1 MQPRKNVIEIFSTF
15 IQFDAERFYCW
26 ATDGR
31 LRRNMHN
38 NISKYP
44 EETSEDMWAIYWHKY
59 WQKDQSV
66 SLPKQHLS
74 AYLQEPCYWNSQ
86 KMTQTFPNTQHT
98 LPDFFQIAITQ
109 CDRILKG
116 FNPNQGFVLK
126 NYASAIFGTAIRE
139 TLRQRHEVDICS
151 TWGIL
156 RKISQKRLVESLEN
170 AGLSKDALAKP
181 TVDEAAPKE
190 LGIASY
196 LAAWN
201 CFKLI
206 YVPNQASTSRQL
218 SRPDDKTWEAITKA
232 YNSQIIGQNLSPAT
246 PQKIESWMQACAKAV
261 RNYLYPTVTS
271 INAPTGTDDAYE
283 FVDNIPSNEQDCLL
297 TEIIAAEE
305 QQIRSSQ
312 LAQMNQILID
322 AVNKLD
328 AEAQAI
334 LKLYYTQGCT
344 QQQIAKELQIQQYT
358 ISRRMAKVR
367 DTLLKILAK
376 WSQEKLHISMTSD
389 LLKSINAVMEE
400 WLQSYYGVESGLGV
414 RS

>member
-1 MQPRKNVIEIFSTF
+1 MLSRKNVIEVFSTF

-31 LRRNMHN
+31 LRRSMQN
-38 NISKYP
+38 NISKSP
-44 EETSEDMWAIYWHKY
+44 DETSEDIWAIYWHKC
-59 WQKDQSV
+59 WQQ
-66 SLPKQHLS
+66 PEMAGIAKQHLS
-74 AYLQEPCYWNSQ
+74 AYLQEACYWNSQ
-86 KMTQTFPNTQHT
+86 KMTHTFANTQHT
-98 LPDFFQIAITQ
+98 LSDFFQIAIMQ

-116 FNPNQGFVLK
+116 FNPSQGFVLK
-126 NYASAIFGTAIRE
+126 NYASAIFGTVIRE

-170 AGLSKDALAKP
+170 AGLSKDA
-181 TVDEAAPKE
+181 
-190 LGIASY
+190 IASY
-196 LAAWN
+196 VAAWN

-218 SRPDDKTWEAITKA
+218 SRPDDRVWQDITNA
-232 YNSQIIGQNLSPAT
+232 YNSQIIGQNLSQVN
-246 PQKIESWMQACAKAV
+246 PQGIESWMQVCAKAA

-271 INAPTGTDDAYE
+271 INAPTGSDDAYE
-283 FVDNIPSNEQDCLL
+283 FVDNIPSNEEDSLL
-297 TEIIAAEE
+297 TEIIAVEE
-305 QQIRSSQ
+305 QQTRASQ
-312 LAQMNQILID
+312 LREMNQILID

-328 AEAQAI
+328 GEAQAI
-334 LKLYYTQGCT
+334 LKLYYTQGFT

-367 DTLLKILAK
+367 DTLLKILAL

-389 LLKSINAVMEE
+389 ILKSTNAVMEE
-400 WLQSYYGVESGLGV
+400 WLQSYYGAESELGV

>member
-1 MQPRKNVIEIFSTF
+1 MQPRKSVIEIFSTF

-31 LRRNMHN
+31 LRRNMN
-38 NISKYP
+38 NHISKYP
-44 EETSEDMWAIYWHKY
+44 EENSEDMWAIYWHKY
-59 WQKDQSV
+59 WQKDQSER
-66 SLPKQHLS
+66 LPKQHLS

-86 KMTQTFPNTQHT
+86 KMTQTFANTQHT
-98 LPDFFQIAITQ
+98 LPDFFQIAIAQ

-126 NYASAIFGTAIRE
+126 NYASAIFGTVIRE

-156 RKISQKRLVESLEN
+156 RKISQKRLLESLEN
-170 AGLSKDALAKP
+170 AGLSKD
-181 TVDEAAPKE
+181 T
-190 LGIASY
+190 ITSY
-196 LAAWN
+196 VAAWN
-201 CFKLI
+201 WFKLI

-218 SRPDDKTWEAITKA
+218 SRPDDGTWEAITKA

-246 PQKIESWMQACAKAV
+246 CQGIESWMQVCAKAA
-261 RNYLYPTVTS
+261 RNYLYPSITS
-271 INAPTGTDDAYE
+271 INAPTGSDDAYE
-283 FVDNIPSNEQDCLL
+283 FVDNIPSNEQDSLL

-305 QQIRSSQ
+305 QETRISQ
-312 LAQMNQILID
+312 LTQMNQILID
-322 AVNKLD
+322 AVNQLD

-334 LKLYYTQGCT
+334 LKLYYTQGFT

-389 LLKSINAVMEE
+389 ILKSTNAVMEE
-400 WLQSYYGVESGLGV
+400 WLQSYYGVRSFELGV
-414 RS
+414 LS